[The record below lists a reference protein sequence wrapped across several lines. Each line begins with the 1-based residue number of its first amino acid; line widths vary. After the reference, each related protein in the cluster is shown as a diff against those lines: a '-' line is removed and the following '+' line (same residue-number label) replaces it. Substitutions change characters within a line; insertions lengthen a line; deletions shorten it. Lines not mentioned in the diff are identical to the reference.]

1 MPSLSPLELVTVAV
15 IALVVF
21 GPNKLPEF
29 ARNIGQFL
37 AQMRRVSDDLRS
49 EFSSGMSDFSVQDE
63 PDDEDETVD
72 SSDRRDVAPEHR
84 PAETDTPTEV
94 DEWRSDERAEAVD
107 WQHEGSELGS
117 RRAPHDDEGAASR

>member
-29 ARNIGQFL
+29 ARNIGRFL

-49 EFSSGMSDFSVQDE
+49 EFSSGLSEFNT
-63 PDDEDETVD
+63 EDEWEDDAAGAKRAAPEESVE
-72 SSDRRDVAPEHR
+72 SDRGGSDAR
-84 PAETDTPTEV
+84 PGTGEST
-94 DEWRSDERAEAVD
+94 
-107 WQHEGSELGS
+107 S
-117 RRAPHDDEGAASR
+117 R

>member
-49 EFSSGMSDFSVQDE
+49 EFSSGMSDCSLQDE

-72 SSDRRDVAPEHR
+72 SDRRDVAPEHR
-84 PAETDTPTEV
+84 PAETGTPTGA

-107 WQHEGSELGS
+107 LEHEGSDLGS